1 MKVLMLN
8 GSPHTNGNTAL
19 ALGQLEA
26 IFEQENIKT
35 EIIQVGSQNVHG
47 CTACYGC
54 AKLGKCVFDDIV
66 NKIAS
71 KFKRADGLV
80 VASPVY
86 YAAPNATLSAVLDRL
101 FFSTQFDKAMKVG
114 AALTVGRRG
123 GLSTAF
129 DQLNKYFMISGMP
142 IATSQYWNCAHGQK
156 PGEVLQDEEGM
167 QIMRTLARHMAFL
180 MKSIALGKEAYGVP
194 EREDF
199 IATNFVR

>member
-8 GSPHTNGNTAL
+8 GSPHANGNTAL
-19 ALGQLEA
+19 ALREMEM
-26 IFEQENIKT
+26 IFEEENIKT
-35 EIIQVGSQNVHG
+35 EIIHVGNQDIRG

-66 NKIAS
+66 NKIAT
-71 KFKRADGLV
+71 KFRRASGLV

-101 FFSTQFDKAMKVG
+101 FFSTSFDKAMKVG
-114 AALTVGRRG
+114 AAVTVGRRG

-142 IATSQYWNCAHGQK
+142 IATSQYWNCVHGQK
-156 PGEVLQDEEGM
+156 PGEVLQDDEGM

-180 MKSIALGKEAYGVP
+180 MRSIELGKEALGIP
-194 EREDF
+194 EREEF
-199 IATNFVR
+199 IATNFIR